1 VDLRP
6 QDKEQYLRLIALAFA
21 HNNDEVQ
28 ARERLANLEEPAIE
42 SSVVKLTEKYI
53 EQDHDIRDIKAL
65 VTLSRALGQTTSV
78 MVAFVA
84 TPTPEPTATAT
95 PAPTPTA
102 RPTRTPTPST
112 PIPTATTTFTPSP
125 TSTSSPTPTDTAVP
139 TLTATRT
146 PTGTATPTST
156 STATPTP
163 TPGPDSPFGVAQS
176 VVLCAEDEATE
187 EGLLRIYVRDRLN
200 VGVPGVKITVI
211 WSGGQ
216 DSFYTG
222 FKPEIDPGYADFR
235 MRPGQRYQVELTG
248 LESVGDLPEVNIDDS
263 TLCPDSPDE
272 IDPSW
277 QIVFQQGASR

>member
-1 VDLRP
+1 
-6 QDKEQYLRLIALAFA
+6 
-21 HNNDEVQ
+21 
-28 ARERLANLEEPAIE
+28 
-42 SSVVKLTEKYI
+42 
-53 EQDHDIRDIKAL
+53 
-65 VTLSRALGQTTSV
+65 
-78 MVAFVA
+78 
-84 TPTPEPTATAT
+84 
-95 PAPTPTA
+95 
-102 RPTRTPTPST
+102 
-112 PIPTATTTFTPSP
+112 
-125 TSTSSPTPTDTAVP
+125 
-139 TLTATRT
+139 
-146 PTGTATPTST
+146 
-156 STATPTP
+156 
-163 TPGPDSPFGVAQS
+163 